1 MSSGT
6 KKVAHKRTRSDED
19 KIRTLSEQL
28 RQFDPNQ
35 IEQLTRL
42 LGPKQKQP
50 RLESREHTDGSGNE
64 EECVLRVPED
74 IADTPIPELRV
85 TAAELEITD
94 RYSSEFQAA
103 HDEAKKAIENLV
115 ALKEGADLYKS
126 SSKQQKQ
133 LRKTAEKVML
143 QICAANKTL
152 HSIQLARRSTL
163 AKSSKQAKNY
173 SRRVVEDEDEDAI
186 PSSPEA
192 AVRFLRMKAVLVQTT
207 LSDSEDDTRS
217 GEKVDRSPEDSEG
230 DQLPQL
236 KARAS
241 SILSDLSASPLPKAK
256 AQILEGSS
264 KQFAIDGKPKLKSS
278 NKRGK
283 AKLLGE
289 DDGLELIQDEGAVV
303 IRSSERIRLAI
314 KAKDAAEPAEP
325 STSTSVTADAVRDA

>member
-1 MSSGT
+1 MSSHT
-6 KKVAHKRTRSDED
+6 KKVANKRTRSDED

-64 EECVLRVPED
+64 EEYVLRVPED
-74 IADTPIPELRV
+74 IADTPIPELRA

-94 RYSSEFQAA
+94 RYSSEFKAT

-152 HSIQLARRSTL
+152 HSIQLARRSAF
-163 AKSSKQAKNY
+163 AKSSKQAKNH
-173 SRRVVEDEDEDAI
+173 SRRDVEDEDEDEDAI

-217 GEKVDRSPEDSEG
+217 GEKMDGSPEDSEG

-241 SILSDLSASPLPKAK
+241 SVLSDLSTSPLPKA
-256 AQILEGSS
+256 QIPEGSS
-264 KQFAIDGKPKLKSS
+264 KQFAADGKPKVKSG

-283 AKLLGE
+283 VKLLGE
-289 DDGLELIQDEGAVV
+289 DNGLEQDEGAVV

-325 STSTSVTADAVRDA
+325 SASTSVTADAVGDA